1 MIIRI
6 HERGIDPNDAVAEAL
21 GRPVCRQE
29 GLTDHTVVAHWPG
42 LDAYFLDDEDRVWT
56 SAEWAQHL
64 NHPSWQHRHAANEQG
79 DRRAIWHASA
89 RLHPDD
95 RDLTR
100 PEWAEIAHRIARAV
114 GIHHPGDDHGCRWI
128 AVQAQP
134 GRLDLLANLIRADGA
149 WTQQRPLFK
158 TLTVESRRI
167 EAELGVIAPRTGPDP
182 QQAVQQA
189 RFAGRS
195 ALQADAIDVTAQLAD
210 LLRQLADERT
220 GPLSTVRGLV
230 EHSAQR
236 LDRLPGAH
244 GPDSA
249 HQLELIARRLHGI
262 QQDLNAMAAAL
273 PTNGRTSAPTP
284 TPPTTRVIGV
294 PAAPDTSR
302 HVR

>member
-6 HERGIDPNDAVAEAL
+6 HQRGNDPNDALAEAL
-21 GRPVCRQE
+21 GRPVSRQE

-42 LDAYFLDDEDRVWT
+42 LDAYFLDDEERIWA

-64 NHPSWQHRHAANEQG
+64 NHPSWQHRQAASPQG

-100 PEWAEIAHRIARAV
+100 PEWSEIAHRIARAADV
-114 GIHHPGDDHGCRWI
+114 QRPGDERGCRWI

-134 GRLDLLANLIRADGA
+134 GRIDLLANLIRGDGT
-149 WTQQRPLFK
+149 WTAHRSNPTRLAA
-158 TLTVESRRI
+158 ESRRL
-167 EAELGVIAPRTGPDP
+167 EAELGLISPSAGGPDT
-182 QQAVQQA
+182 QQDA
-189 RFAGRS
+189 RFAQR
-195 ALQADAIDVTAQLAD
+195 ARPPWAAPDATAQLAG
-210 LLRQLADERT
+210 LLRQLADEDA

-230 EHSAQR
+230 EHAAHR

-244 GPDSA
+244 GPDRA

-262 QQDLNAMAAAL
+262 QQDLGSLASTL
-273 PTNGRTSAPTP
+273 PTGGQTSPPRPTAVSAMP
-284 TPPTTRVIGV
+284 VGQPVSPGAAR
-294 PAAPDTSR
+294 PAR
-302 HVR
+302 

>member
-21 GRPVCRQE
+21 GRPVSRQE

-42 LDAYFLDDEDRVWT
+42 LDAYFLDDGDRVWT
-56 SAEWAQHL
+56 SADWAQHL
-64 NHPSWQHRHAANEQG
+64 NIPSWQHRHAADEQG

-95 RDLTR
+95 RDLTL
-100 PEWAEIAHRIARAV
+100 PEWAEIAHRIARAT

-149 WTQQRPLFK
+149 WTQQRPLLK
-158 TLTVESRRI
+158 TLIVESRRI
-167 EAELGVIAPRTGPDP
+167 EAELGLIAPRTGPDP

-195 ALQADAIDVTAQLAD
+195 TLQANAIDVTTQLAD

-236 LDRLPGAH
+236 LDRLPDAH
-244 GPDSA
+244 GPGSA

-262 QQDLNAMAAAL
+262 QQDLNAMAGAL
-273 PTNGRTSAPTP
+273 PTNGRTSATTP
-284 TPPTTRVIGV
+284 TPLVTRATGLP
-294 PAAPDTSR
+294 PAPGTSR
-302 HVR
+302 PVR